1 MNLTKRTLG
10 AVAVATLF
18 GGVAVA
24 PASAIDN
31 IKPFGQ
37 QETID
42 SGGSAIG
49 YTVAGLRPSSDAI
62 PYPVAG
68 QLYEATVTVE
78 AVNGAVSPVIP
89 FFNARAEDGATY
101 RVLANVFTPQGLSG
115 GTVLPGDSSRGKLY
129 FDVVGP
135 PPNSVVYNNGD
146 HDLLGWV
153 RVDGAP
159 DMVSPSDP
167 GSSQEVVLPAENGGA
182 DVPGSTGP
190 DFNSPNMTAPDQNG
204 LDEIT
209 AIEGPN
215 VGTHSEAGHH

>member
-18 GGVAVA
+18 GAVAVA

-68 QLYEATVTVE
+68 QLYEAMVTVD
-78 AVNGAVSPVIP
+78 AVQGAVSPVIP

-159 DMVSPSDP
+159 DMVSPVDP
-167 GSSQEVVLPAENGGA
+167 GSTSELAPLPSESN
-182 DVPGSTGP
+182 VQGSTGP
-190 DFNSPNMTAPDQNG
+190 DFNSPNMTAPSQNG

>member
-1 MNLTKRTLG
+1 MNLTKRTLA

-18 GGVAVA
+18 GAVAVA

-49 YTVAGLRPSSDAI
+49 YTVAGLKPSSDAI

-68 QLYEATVTVE
+68 QLYEATVTVD
-78 AVNGAVSPVIP
+78 AVRGAVSPVIP

-101 RVLANVFTPQGLSG
+101 RVLSNIFTPQGLSG

-159 DMVSPSDP
+159 DMVSPVDP
-167 GSSQEVVLPAENGGA
+167 GSTSELAPLPAEN
-182 DVPGSTGP
+182 DVQGSTGP
-190 DFNSPNMTAPDQNG
+190 DFNSPNMTAPSQNG

-215 VGTHSEAGHH
+215 VGTHSEGGHH

>member
-1 MNLTKRTLG
+1 MKLMHRAAGVFAL
-10 AVAVATLF
+10 AVSLSTM
-18 GGVAVA
+18 GVGT
-24 PASAIDN
+24 ASAIDN

-49 YTVAGLRPSSDAI
+49 YTVFGLRPSADAI

-68 QLYEATVTVE
+68 QLYEATVTVD
-78 AVNGAVSPVIP
+78 AVRGAVSPVVP
-89 FFNARAEDGATY
+89 FFNARAENGATY

-115 GTVLPGDSSRGKLY
+115 GTVLPGESSTGKVY
-129 FDVVGP
+129 FDVVGDV
-135 PPNSVVYNNGD
+135 PNSVVYNNGD

-153 RVDGAP
+153 RVAGVP
-159 DMVSPSDP
+159 DMTPPAGGASSSEISP
-167 GSSQEVVLPAENGGA
+167 LPAENV
-182 DVPGSTGP
+182 VPGSTGP
-190 DFNSPNMTAPDQNG
+190 DFTSPNMSAPDQNG

-215 VGTHSEAGHH
+215 DASHSGGGHR

>member
-1 MNLTKRTLG
+1 MKLTYRAAGVVALAVSLG
-10 AVAVATLF
+10 AMST
-18 GGVAVA
+18 GT
-24 PASAIDN
+24 ASAIDN

-37 QETID
+37 QEIID

-49 YTVAGLRPSSDAI
+49 YTVSGLRPSSDAI

-68 QLYEATVTVE
+68 QLYEATVTVD
-78 AVNGAVSPVIP
+78 AVRGAVSPVVP
-89 FFNARAEDGATY
+89 FFNARAENGASY

-115 GTVLPGDSSRGKLY
+115 GTVLPGESSTGKMY
-129 FDVVGP
+129 FDVVGDV
-135 PPNSVVYNNGD
+135 PNSVVYNNGE

-159 DMVSPSDP
+159 DMTPPP
-167 GSSQEVVLPAENGGA
+167 GSDFSSELVPTPAESV
-182 DVPGSTGP
+182 VPGSTGP
-190 DFNSPNMTAPDQNG
+190 DFTSPGVTAPDQNG

-215 VGTHSEAGHH
+215 EGTHAEAGHH